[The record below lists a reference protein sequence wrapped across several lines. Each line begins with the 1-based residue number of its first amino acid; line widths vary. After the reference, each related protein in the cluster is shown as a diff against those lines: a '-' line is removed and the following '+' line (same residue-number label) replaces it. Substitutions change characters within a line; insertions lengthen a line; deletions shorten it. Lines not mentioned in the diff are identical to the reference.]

1 MNNETN
7 QKSATAGSDGLH
19 KANKVINQTIRVKS
33 GRDLVNYCYL
43 VVNRDTNQAI
53 VIDPAW
59 EIEKI
64 YSILNTRKCEL
75 SSILLTHH
83 HQDHTNLAD
92 ELATETKATVYMS
105 SREIEHYEFS
115 CHNLRP
121 IENNNIQ
128 SAGMDI
134 KVIDTPGHTAGSVC
148 FSIGEYLYTGD
159 TLFIEGCG
167 VCKGWGSSATHLFE
181 SLSLIKSKFSDKTKI
196 FPGHRFNQA
205 PGKSL
210 EYVKENNI
218 YLKIQDK
225 AEFINLHMRDRDTST
240 IQYR

>member
-1 MNNETN
+1 MNTEANMKSVSAVSDTL
-7 QKSATAGSDGLH
+7 QKS
-19 KANKVINQTIRVKS
+19 NKIINQTIRVKS
-33 GRDLVNYCYL
+33 GSDLVNYCYL
-43 VVNRDTNQAI
+43 VVNRETNQAI

-64 YSILNTRKCEL
+64 RSILSTRKCEL
-75 SSILLTHH
+75 TSILLTHH
-83 HQDHTNLAD
+83 HKDHTNLAN
-92 ELATETKATVYMS
+92 ELAIETGATVYMS

-115 CHNLRP
+115 CSNLVP

-148 FSIGEYLYTGD
+148 FSISDYLFTGD

-167 VCKGWGSSATHLFE
+167 VCKGWGSSANHLFE
-181 SLSLIKSKFSDKTKI
+181 SLLLIKNMFSDKTKI
-196 FPGHRFNQA
+196 FPGHRFNQS

-218 YLKIQDK
+218 YLQVQEKT
-225 AEFINLHMRDRDTST
+225 EFVNLHMRERDTSN

>member
-1 MNNETN
+1 MNIEANNKLAPSESGN
-7 QKSATAGSDGLH
+7 LN

-53 VIDPAW
+53 IIDPAW
-59 EIEKI
+59 EIDKI
-64 YSILNTRKCEL
+64 HSILNARKCEL
-75 SSILLTHH
+75 TSILLTHH
-83 HQDHTNLAD
+83 HKDHTNLAE
-92 ELATETKATVYMS
+92 ELATENKATVYMS
-105 SREIEHYEFS
+105 SREIEHYEFT
-115 CHNLRP
+115 CRNLAP
-121 IENNNIQ
+121 IKENNIQ

-134 KVIDTPGHTAGSVC
+134 GVIDTPGHTAGSVC
-148 FSIGEYLYTGD
+148 FSIGDYLYTGD

-181 SLSLIKSKFSDKTKI
+181 SLTLIKRSFSDKTKI

-210 EYVKENNI
+210 EYVKDNNI
-218 YLKIQDK
+218 YLQIEDK
-225 AEFINLHMRDRDTST
+225 TEFINLHMRDRDTSN